1 MSISTDYNSDL
12 NTQLAAVQIPKFSG
26 LRQDAN
32 PILAA
37 HMLQEMYK
45 MVMEWQQELQEIERK
60 SFNITVS
67 GTVLAA
73 WLESRTFKRGSTGEA
88 IPTPYLTVDAI
99 SILEG
104 YCLDK
109 RSATANDLTEVDP
122 QTSYRLCGLDEDG
135 KLWTRPCP
143 MTEILIVSRSI
154 ARYQQLK
161 DLTDRKQ
168 QLEQYIR
175 QVLEDLVHLRL
186 KLED

>member
-12 NTQLAAVQIPKFSG
+12 NTQLAPVQIPKFSG

-45 MVMEWQQELQEIERK
+45 MVMEWQQELQKIETK
-60 SFNITVS
+60 SFNVTVS
-67 GTVLAA
+67 GPVLAA
-73 WLESRTFKRGSTGEA
+73 WLESRTFKLGSTGAE
-88 IPTPYLTVDAI
+88 IPTPYITVDAS

-104 YCLDK
+104 Y
-109 RSATANDLTEVDP
+109 ANDLTAVDP
-122 QTSYRLCGLDEDG
+122 QAGYRLCGLDEDG

-161 DLTDRKQ
+161 DLTDRKH